1 MLVLGCHGNA
11 CGGQRTAWFAF
22 LLLYGLL
29 QESWLVSS
37 RAVLLSLPPI
47 SPRERCDYRCE
58 PLYLAFYSDSWK
70 QTRFIQ
76 LAHLTLN
83 LLSHLLGSK
92 LNMGQ

>member
-47 SPRERCDYRCE
+47 SRGSAAITDANRYIW
-58 PLYLAFYSDSWK
+58 L
-70 QTRFIQ
+70 FIRIPGNK
-76 LAHLTLN
+76 LGSSSLRTSHLTC
-83 LLSHLLGSK
+83 
-92 LNMGQ
+92 